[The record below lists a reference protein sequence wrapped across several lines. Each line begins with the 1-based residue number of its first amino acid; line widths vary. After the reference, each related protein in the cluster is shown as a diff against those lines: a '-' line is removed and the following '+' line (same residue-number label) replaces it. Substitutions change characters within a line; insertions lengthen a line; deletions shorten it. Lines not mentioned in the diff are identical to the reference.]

1 MLRKILMLVMIMV
14 MISMGVVASAAEKT
28 YTIPDGGCSVSLPE
42 NYLVVPVER
51 TVIPGDEL
59 GVKVSQLSASDPSDK
74 SLALHIMVESS
85 KLTQELPDLDYTPGG
100 VMCDYFT
107 ENLQNSGWLEPAVTG
122 SMANGKINFVKF
134 RAYITDRAGQK
145 YDGEI
150 YATVKGGK
158 LFYLMLMSR
167 ERALKPEERE
177 LLARAVSTLQF
188 AEVAASAVVER

>member
-14 MISMGVVASAAEKT
+14 MTSMGAASAAEKT

-51 TVIPGDEL
+51 PVALGDEL
-59 GVKVSQLSASDPSDK
+59 GVKVSQLSASDPADK

-85 KLTQELPDLDYTPGG
+85 KLTQELPDLDYTPGA
-100 VMCDYFT
+100 VMRDYFT

-122 SMANGKINFVKF
+122 SMANGKIHFVKF
-134 RAYITDRAGQK
+134 RAYIADSAGQK

-177 LLARAVSTLQF
+177 LLAQAVSTLQF
-188 AEVAASAVVER
+188 AEATASAVVEG